1 MNNTIASYARE
12 QIKEGIVKL
21 PEGYQRKFKH
31 IYSEDNREL
40 PMETI
45 IDNIPSEHL
54 DHAVTL
60 IENSLKRFKEKENDK

>member
-1 MNNTIASYARE
+1 MNNTMASYAKE
-12 QIKEGIVKL
+12 YIKKWIVKL
-21 PEGYQRKFKH
+21 PEGYQRKFRH

-54 DHAVTL
+54 DHAVTI
-60 IENSLKRFKEKENDK
+60 IENSLNKLKEEK